1 MVSASCSLTSI
12 KKEKLDI
19 YITGY
24 PTLTNALLT
33 RKLFVGISLPQVS
46 SRITSRL
53 STTEQFVISCL
64 SALNQVNV
72 HCACNFRIQLFTCLP
87 NAVSP
92 DKFGLSSKK
101 FLTTLQKHP
110 FHLTALHLSIITFQQ
125 NSKPSQ
131 NQLPSF

>member
-1 MVSASCSLTSI
+1 M
-12 KKEKLDI
+12 

-33 RKLFVGISLPQVS
+33 RKLFVEISLPQVS
-46 SRITSRL
+46 SRITSRP
-53 STTEQFVISCL
+53 STTEQSVIFCL

-92 DKFGLSSKK
+92 DKFGLSFKK
-101 FLTTLQKHP
+101 FSTTLLNHP
-110 FHLTALHLSIITFQQ
+110 FYLTVLHLLIFTFLQ
-125 NSKPSQ
+125 NSKSSQ